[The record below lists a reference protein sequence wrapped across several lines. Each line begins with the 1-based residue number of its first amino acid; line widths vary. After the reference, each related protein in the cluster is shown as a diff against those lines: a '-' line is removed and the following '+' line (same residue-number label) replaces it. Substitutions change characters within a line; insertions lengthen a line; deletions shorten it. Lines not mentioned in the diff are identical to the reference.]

1 MRTVQVSKANDPL
14 EIVER
19 DIPEPSASQV
29 RIKPLV
35 FVTKPYPS
43 QGLIYSI
50 KYMVLKEEISWK
62 IE

>member
-1 MRTVQVSKANDPL
+1 VLPGSRT
-14 EIVER
+14 EIKYS
-19 DIPEPSASQV
+19 ILLSYFTNY
-29 RIKPLV
+29 V

>member
-1 MRTVQVSKANDPL
+1 
-14 EIVER
+14 VER